1 MGMDDVVVVIPT
13 LNEERAIGLV
23 IEELLAQGLSK
34 GQIVV
39 VDGRSSDRT
48 REIARRKGVKVIIQR
63 GRGKADAI
71 ATAVDYLDS
80 QGSNFKYVVIMDGD
94 YTYPAKYIVKL
105 LERAGTDRCDEVI
118 GVRVRGREHIPKVLR
133 LGNWFLTKL
142 FNILF
147 GTKLKDVLSGMYL
160 VKAGILKEIS
170 WETSG
175 FSIEAEIAA
184 HVVSSGRV
192 CEVPIEY
199 RERLGKK
206 KLGVRHGFLIAKD
219 IIRLVWRYNP
229 TFFIF
234 GLGALL
240 LIPGLILGGWVAY
253 HYFFTG
259 IKYYVKGVIAI
270 IISVSGFNS
279 FLLAVLS
286 LYLKRM
292 EDRLKKRLATLE
304 KILRTETAAK

>member
-1 MGMDDVVVVIPT
+1 MGMNDVVVVIPT

-34 GQIVV
+34 EQIVV
-39 VDGRSSDRT
+39 VDGRSTDRT
-48 REIARRKGVKVIIQR
+48 REIARRKGVKVIIQK
-63 GRGKADAI
+63 GKGKADAI
-71 ATAVDYLDS
+71 ATAIEYLDS
-80 QGSNFKYVVIMDGD
+80 QGSNFKYVLIMDGD
-94 YTYPAKYIVKL
+94 YTYPAKYIGKL
-105 LERAGTDRCDEVI
+105 LEYADNHRCDEVI
-118 GVRVRGREHIPKVLR
+118 GARVKGREHIPKILR
-133 LGNWFLTKL
+133 LGNWFLTRL
-142 FNILF
+142 FNALF
-147 GTKLKDVLSGMYL
+147 GTRLRDVLSGMY
-160 VKAGILKEIS
+160 VIKADILKEIP
-170 WETSG
+170 WEMKG
-175 FSIEAEIAA
+175 FSVEAEIAA

-206 KLGVRHGFLIAKD
+206 KLGIRHGFLIARD
-219 IIRLVWRYNP
+219 IVRLVWRYNP

-240 LIPGLILGGWVAY
+240 LVPGLILGGWVAY

-304 KILRTETAAK
+304 KILRTDTAAR